1 MSELNHRL
9 LSCQSQDSRRH
20 SAVVSRHNS
29 HVIYRLL
36 RACCV
41 CLRTSVSR
49 SEVFGLLMDSPVD
62 GLKASDLKLRGGLI
76 AEKWR
81 LAAKFTRAGSFACI
95 CDAAIATF
103 LHIFAC

>member
-41 CLRTSVSR
+41 CLRTVSR

-62 GLKASDLKLRGGLI
+62 GLNASDLKLRGGLI